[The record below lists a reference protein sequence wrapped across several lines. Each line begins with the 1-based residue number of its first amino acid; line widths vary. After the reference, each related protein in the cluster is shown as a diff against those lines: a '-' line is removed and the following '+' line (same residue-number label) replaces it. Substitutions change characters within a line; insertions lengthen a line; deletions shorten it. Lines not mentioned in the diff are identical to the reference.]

1 MPFVYFC
8 LQLDDLVERKGWK
21 RRCSRECGPP
31 LPSGDVCSCGQHCLP
46 GWSFFVLVRCICR
59 WLQPQRAA
67 GRQITANPSSQ
78 EMLWT
83 SLSVSLTLLLFLL
96 HPIFLLPTAKGNR
109 RFPPSLSLAL
119 LEAGKV
125 KVLVAQPCPTLYNP
139 MDCSPPGSPVHEILQ
154 ARILEWVAIPFSK
167 GSSQPS
173 DQTWI
178 SCIAGG
184 FFTI

>member
-1 MPFVYFC
+1 MILLKGRDGSEDVAESVGHPF
-8 LQLDDLVERKGWK
+8 
-21 RRCSRECGPP
+21 P
-31 LPSGDVCSCGQHCLP
+31 LGTSAAVNQRCLP

-109 RFPPSLSLAL
+109 RIPPSLSLAL
-119 LEAGKV
+119 LEAEKV
-125 KVLVAQPCPTLYNP
+125 KVLVAQPCPTLYNR

-178 SCIAGG
+178 SCIAGR

>member
-1 MPFVYFC
+1 MLFVYFC
-8 LQLDDLVERKGWK
+8 LQLADLVERKGWK
-21 RRCSRECGPP
+21 GRCSREMT
-31 LPSGDVCSCGQHCLP
+31 PSLWGRLQLWTSVVTP
-46 GWSFFVLVRCICR
+46 GWSLFVLVRCMCG

-125 KVLVAQPCPTLYNP
+125 KVLVSQPCPTLYNP
-139 MDCSPPGSPVHEILQ
+139 MGCSPPGSPVHEILQ
-154 ARILEWVAIPFSK
+154 ARILEGVAIPFSR
-167 GSSQPS
+167 GSSQPR
-173 DQTWI
+173 DQTRI
-178 SCIAGG
+178 SSIAGR

>member
-1 MPFVYFC
+1 MGRRQLARGGSQPRMPTREPPGPPAPAPCGWGERGTPPDIC
-8 LQLDDLVERKGWK
+8 L
-21 RRCSRECGPP
+21 GPP

-83 SLSVSLTLLLFLL
+83 SLSVSLTHLLFLH

-139 MDCSPPGSPVHEILQ
+139 MDCSPDRKSV
-154 ARILEWVAIPFSK
+154 V
-167 GSSQPS
+167 
-173 DQTWI
+173 
-178 SCIAGG
+178 
-184 FFTI
+184 